1 MMKKIIV
8 KILGILVVWT
18 LFLPSTSACAYEEK
32 TSWKELAS
40 MPTSKFSFQSEVI
53 DGKIYTTG
61 GCWNSDYTKNLALT
75 EAYDPSTNTWANLA
89 SMPARWEFE
98 TEVLDGKL
106 YVIGGTKMDTWE
118 LISSTDVY
126 DPSTNT
132 WTTLTSMPIALAEV
146 DGFQTEVVNGKI
158 YVFGVIPD
166 GTCTSV
172 TEVYNPTTDTWAI
185 LAPMLTPR
193 EGCQTEVIDGKIYV
207 IGGYRGLL
215 KIGGASNVDSLSSAE
230 VYDPSTDKWTTLA
243 SMSETRCYLQTEV
256 IDGKIYALGGWNV
269 KVGDI
274 TGKVLSSTEVYDPS
288 TNRWTTLA
296 DMSTPRQIFQ
306 TEVID
311 DKIYAVGGYGP
322 FYTDNQLLS
331 PLDYDNRLSSTEVY
345 DPSTNKWTTLE
356 NMSKKRSCLHTEVID
371 KVIYAIGGANSTY
384 LESYA
389 VPTSATK

>member
-1 MMKKIIV
+1 MKKIMV

-18 LFLPSTSACAYEEK
+18 LFLPSTSACANEEN
-32 TSWKELAS
+32 TTWKELAS
-40 MPTSKFSFQSEVI
+40 MPTAKRTFQSEVI
-53 DGKIYTTG
+53 NGNIYTTG
-61 GCWNSDYTKNLALT
+61 GYWDNNFEKLFTAT
-75 EAYDPSTNTWANLA
+75 EVYDPSKNRWMNLA
-89 SMPARWEFE
+89 SMPIARWDFE
-98 TEVLDGKL
+98 TEVLDSKL
-106 YVIGGTKMDTWE
+106 YVIGGSKMDTFE
-118 LISSTDVY
+118 LVPSIDVY

-132 WTTLTSMPIALAEV
+132 WTTLASMPIALA
-146 DGFQTEVVNGKI
+146 DSDSFQTEVVDGKI

-166 GTCTSV
+166 GTSKSK
-172 TEVYNPTTDTWAI
+172 TEVYDPSTDTWTI
-185 LAPMLTPR
+185 VAPMPTSRGGL
-193 EGCQTEVIDGKIYV
+193 QTEVIDGKIYA
-207 IGGYRGLL
+207 IGGYSGLF
-215 KIGGASNVDSLSSAE
+215 NVGFPARIDSLSSAE

-256 IDGKIYALGGWNV
+256 IDGKIYAIGGWNV
-269 KVGDI
+269 KVGDA

-311 DKIYAVGGYGP
+311 DKIYAVGGFGP
-322 FYTDNQLLS
+322 FYDDNLSSS

-345 DPSTNKWTTLE
+345 DPSTNKWTMLAD
-356 NMSKKRSCLHTEVID
+356 MSKKRSCLHTEVIGN
-371 KVIYAIGGANSTY
+371 VIYAIGGANSTY